1 MEFIQQNWVALVS
14 IIVSAVSAV
23 FTGITFVR
31 VFKLEKQNLEIEIIG
46 IFFFKVGNK
55 LDCYISFNNS
65 SKLPIAITNIN
76 ISHKEKKILTDVGV
90 TEILY
95 SNEVKKQ
102 MLFSSK
108 RKLKEDS
115 DSKLMSTLYS
125 NSLPINLKP
134 YSSEKDI
141 IRFNLIKDSEEDD
154 IELKKDELE
163 NILSSTSGNI
173 EIEIKT
179 TRNPI
184 NESYPINKIKQFN
197 KVEEF
202 YKKFKHHKKTSNQ
215 NLT

>member
-14 IIVSAVSAV
+14 IIVSLISAV
-23 FTGITFVR
+23 FTAITFIR
-31 VFKLEKQNLEIEIIG
+31 LFKLEKQNLEIEIIN

-55 LDCYISFNNS
+55 LDCYISFNNL

-76 ISHKEKKILTDVGV
+76 ISHKGKKILTDIGV

-95 SNEVKKQ
+95 SNEIKKQ
-102 MLFSSK
+102 ILFSTKRNSK
-108 RKLKEDS
+108 KDTN
-115 DSKLMSTLYS
+115 SKLISTLYS

-141 IRFNLIKDSEEDD
+141 IRFNLTNDSE
-154 IELKKDELE
+154 KDELE
-163 NILSSTSGNI
+163 NILSSNSENI

-179 TRNPI
+179 TRNPVNKSFPI
-184 NESYPINKIKQFN
+184 NEIKRFENVQ
-197 KVEEF
+197 EF
-202 YKKFKHHKKTSNQ
+202 YKKFEHHKKTSNQ